1 MVEEKENQTPA
12 ILLAGD
18 VGSVFLDSRAAG
30 RLQYSSCPE
39 LLDAIEL
46 ASEQTFDL
54 IGVVMSDT
62 ATNLASV
69 LKTLRQVS
77 SHSKII
83 LLAQMYHE
91 PLAMIFIE
99 PDRQGKSLADDY
111 LICPVVADSFNK
123 WLGPAASDNLAK
135 EATAIAEDASMAQ
148 RIRQLE
154 KLATEDD
161 LTGLKNRRYI
171 WEFGRQIID
180 HAEKESGRVTLLI
193 FDIDDFKHYNDQY
206 GHLAGDDILKQAAN
220 LIQRCCRKHDVVGR
234 IGGDEFAVV
243 FWDDPGRRDK
253 ADTSERRSLSDHPKE
268 AVFIAERF
276 REQLENTEFNLL
288 GPEGKGVLTISGGLA
303 SFPRDGSNVEEL
315 FRKADEALL
324 EAKNSGKNQIYL
336 VGPAPNSTTGNI
348 R

>member
-1 MVEEKENQTPA
+1 
-12 ILLAGD
+12 
-18 VGSVFLDSRAAG
+18 
-30 RLQYSSCPE
+30 
-39 LLDAIEL
+39 
-46 ASEQTFDL
+46 
-54 IGVVMSDT
+54 MSGT

-69 LKTLRQVS
+69 LKSLRQVS

-99 PDRQGKSLADDY
+99 PDLQGKSLADDY
-111 LICPVVADSFNK
+111 MICPVVADCFTK
-123 WLGPAASDNLAK
+123 WLGPDTQKCLAK
-135 EATAIAEDASMAQ
+135 EATAIAEDAGMAE

-171 WEFGRQIID
+171 WEFARQIIV
-180 HAEKESGRVTLLI
+180 HAEKEQGRVTLLI

-206 GHLAGDDILKQAAN
+206 GHLAGDDILRQAAN

-243 FWDDPGRRDK
+243 FWDDSGRREK
-253 ADTSERRSLSDHPKE
+253 SDTGERRSLSEHPKE

-276 REQLENTEFNLL
+276 REQLENTEFNML
-288 GPEGKGVLTISGGLA
+288 GPDGSGVLTISGGLA
-303 SFPRDGSNVEEL
+303 SYPRDGSKIEEL

-324 EAKNSGKNQIYL
+324 EAKNSGKNRIYL
-336 VGPAPNSTTGNI
+336 VGTPNNP
-348 R
+348 